1 MLFAQLVHTSR
12 LIATHPGRLQKI
24 AHLGELLRLFS
35 DEERQVGVSYL
46 MGRLPQGR
54 IGVGGA
60 VLRSLRDVPPAPLA
74 GLEIGEI
81 DVALSAVAQTV
92 GTASTARRTHA
103 LRSLLGDM
111 TQEEQDFL
119 LRLLIGELRQ
129 GALEG
134 IMVDAIAKAA
144 ELPGADV
151 RRAVMLTG
159 DAAVVAQHAL
169 TEGAAAL
176 RRFTIEVFRPVKP
189 MLAQPAATM
198 EEALARL
205 GQAALE
211 YKLDGARVQVHK
223 SEEEVHVY
231 TRQLNDVTVAVPEVV
246 EAVKGLP
253 ARTLILDGE
262 VLAMKD
268 DGTPFPFQTTMR
280 RFGRRLDVETLR
292 VELPLRAF
300 FFDCLYCDD
309 LDLIDHAGAERV
321 AVLHRMLPPA
331 LAVPRIVT
339 DRVAE
344 AERFMAEALER
355 GHEGV
360 MAKSLSA
367 AYEAGNRGSGWLK
380 VKSVHTLDLVILAAE
395 WGNGRRQGWLSNLH
409 LGARDPNGG
418 FVMLGKTF
426 KGLTD
431 EMLRWQTQR
440 LLDLQSATDGYTVHV
455 RPELVVEIAFNE
467 VQRSPRYPGGLALRF
482 ARVKCYRPDK
492 RPEDADTI
500 DMVRAIFIRQSSDET
515 TGGG

>member
-1 MLFAQLVHTSR
+1 MYAPRHRRRNILRPCLYCSNDSPRRRCITFALNVSLVSQPPRMAVGRTMLVYILPCRRPSMLFAQLVHTSR
-12 LIATHPGRLQKI
+12 LIATRPGRLQKI

-144 ELPGADV
+144 EL
-151 RRAVMLTG
+151 TG
-159 DAAVVAQHAL
+159 
-169 TEGAAAL
+169 
-176 RRFTIEVFRPVKP
+176 
-189 MLAQPAATM
+189 
-198 EEALARL
+198 
-205 GQAALE
+205 
-211 YKLDGARVQVHK
+211 
-223 SEEEVHVY
+223 
-231 TRQLNDVTVAVPEVV
+231 AVPEVA
-246 EAVKGLP
+246 EAAKGLP

-309 LDLIDHAGAERV
+309 LDLFDHAGAERV

-339 DRVAE
+339 VRVAE

-418 FVMLGKTF
+418 FVMQGKAN

-482 ARVKCYRPDK
+482 ARDKCYRSDK